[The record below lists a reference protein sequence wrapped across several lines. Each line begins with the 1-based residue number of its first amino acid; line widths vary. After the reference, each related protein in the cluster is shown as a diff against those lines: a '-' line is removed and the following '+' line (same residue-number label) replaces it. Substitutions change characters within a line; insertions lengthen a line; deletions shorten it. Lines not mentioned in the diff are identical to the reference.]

1 MPVFDQLYNFAR
13 WLTPNREE
21 AEDPW
26 ERIKRL
32 RTVGF
37 SIS

>member
-1 MPVFDQLYNFAR
+1 MSLFDQLYNFAR

-21 AEDPW
+21 AEDPS

>member
-1 MPVFDQLYNFAR
+1 MSLFDQLYNFMR

-21 AEDPW
+21 AEDPS

-32 RTVGF
+32 RTVGL
-37 SIS
+37 SI